1 MKKTFGAFINE
12 KRLDKDISLRSFSKM
27 IDISPEYLSKLEN
40 DLRSAPKD
48 VILEKIANK
57 LLLSIEEKE
66 LLFDLAAESKPNLSL
81 ASDLI
86 EYIHENEI
94 VHKTLR
100 VAKRCK
106 ISTEEWQ
113 QVFDDIAKKHL

>member
-1 MKKTFGAFINE
+1 MKKTFGTFINE

-48 VILEKIANK
+48 VILEKIADK

-100 VAKRCK
+100 VANRYK
-106 ISTEEWQ
+106 ISTGEWQ